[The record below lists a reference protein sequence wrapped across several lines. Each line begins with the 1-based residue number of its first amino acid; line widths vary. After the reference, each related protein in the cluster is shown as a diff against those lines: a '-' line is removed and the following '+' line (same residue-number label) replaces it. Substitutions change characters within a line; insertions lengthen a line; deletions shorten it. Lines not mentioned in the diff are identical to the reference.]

1 VTHQTDAAA
10 AWIYRG
16 VWATVVGFF
25 KVPEEPSTLP
35 AAGEPVRSLRPSP
48 GYLRYLK
55 CLFWLALIPA
65 DILPVAGWIAVSIAV
80 PVLGI
85 VLALP
90 FLALIFLPD
99 IFAYVGI
106 HLRYDTTWYVL
117 TDRSLRIRRGI
128 MTIHETTIS
137 FENVQNVEVR
147 QGPLQRYFGIADVLV
162 TTAGGGVVSHGKG
175 AQTSSLGAHVG
186 LLQGLDDAEAV
197 RNQILV
203 SVERTRS
210 AGLGDEHPSQLRP
223 AAAAGIGLSQGHLAV
238 LREIRDSIGRLA
250 PS

>member
-1 VTHQTDAAA
+1 VTHQVDAAA

-16 VWATVVGFF
+16 VWASVVGFF

-55 CLFWLALIPA
+55 CLFWVALIPG
-65 DILPVAGWIAVSIAV
+65 DILPVVGWIAVSIAV
-80 PVLGI
+80 PVLGV

-90 FLALIFLPD
+90 FLALMFLPD

-162 TTAGGGVVSHGKG
+162 TTAGGGVASHGKG
-175 AQTSSLGAHVG
+175 GQTSSLGAHVG
-186 LLQGLDDAEAV
+186 LLQGLDDAETV
-197 RNQILV
+197 RNQILA

-210 AGLGDEHPSQLRP
+210 AGLGDEHPLHVRP
-223 AAAAGIGLSQGHLAV
+223 AAASGSALSERHLGV
-238 LREIRDSIGRLA
+238 LREIRDSVRRLA

>member
-1 VTHQTDAAA
+1 MTHQVDAAA

-16 VWATVVGFF
+16 VWASVVGFF

-55 CLFWLALIPA
+55 FLFWVALIPG
-65 DILPVAGWIAVSIAV
+65 DILPVVGWIAVSIAV
-80 PVLGI
+80 PVLGV

-90 FLALIFLPD
+90 FLALMFLPD

-106 HLRYDTTWYVL
+106 HLRYDTTWYML

-147 QGPLQRYFGIADVLV
+147 AGSAAALLRHRRRPGDDRRRRRRQPRQGR
-162 TTAGGGVVSHGKG
+162 
-175 AQTSSLGAHVG
+175 QTSSLGAHIG

-197 RNQILV
+197 RNQILA

-210 AGLGDEHPSQLRP
+210 AGLGDEHPMHLRP
-223 AAAAGIGLSQGHLAV
+223 AAASGSGLSERHLGV
-238 LREIRDSIGRLA
+238 LREIRDSVRRLA

>member
-1 VTHQTDAAA
+1 MTRQVDAAA

-16 VWATVVGFF
+16 VWASVVGFF

-55 CLFWLALIPA
+55 FLFWVALIPG
-65 DILPVAGWIAVSIAV
+65 DILPVVGWTAVSIAV
-80 PVLGI
+80 PILGV

-99 IFAYVGI
+99 VFAYVGI

-137 FENVQNVEVR
+137 FENIQNVEVR
-147 QGPLQRYFGIADVLV
+147 QGPLQRYFGIADVIV
-162 TTAGGGVVSHGKG
+162 QTAGGGVVSHGKG
-175 AQTSSLGAHVG
+175 QTSSLGAHMG
-186 LLQGLDDAEAV
+186 ILQGLDDAEAV
-197 RNQILV
+197 RNQILT

-210 AGLGDEHPSQLRP
+210 AGLGDEHPMHIRP
-223 AAAAGIGLSQGHLAV
+223 AAASGSALSEQHLGV
-238 LREIRDSIGRLA
+238 LREIRDSVRRLA
-250 PS
+250 AS

>member
-1 VTHQTDAAA
+1 VTHQVDAAA

-16 VWATVVGFF
+16 VWASVVGFF
-25 KVPEEPSTLP
+25 KVPAEPSTLP

-55 CLFWLALIPA
+55 CLFWVALIPG
-65 DILPVAGWIAVSIAV
+65 DILPVVGWIAVSIAV
-80 PVLGI
+80 PVLGV

-90 FLALIFLPD
+90 FLALMFLPD

-186 LLQGLDDAEAV
+186 LLQGLDDAETV
-197 RNQILV
+197 RNQILA

-210 AGLGDEHPSQLRP
+210 AGLGDEHPLHASPVAMSGP
-223 AAAAGIGLSQGHLAV
+223 ALSPRHLGV
-238 LREIRDSIGRLA
+238 LREIRDSVRRLA

>member
-1 VTHQTDAAA
+1 VTHQVDAAA

-16 VWATVVGFF
+16 VWASVVGFF

-55 CLFWLALIPA
+55 CLFWIALIPG
-65 DILPVAGWIAVSIAV
+65 DVLPVLGWIAVSIAV
-80 PVLGI
+80 PVLGV
-85 VLALP
+85 VLAVP
-90 FLALIFLPD
+90 FLALMFLPD

-137 FENVQNVEVR
+137 FENVQNVEVT
-147 QGPLQRYFGIADVLV
+147 QGPLQRYFGIADVLL
-162 TTAGGGVVSHGKG
+162 TTAGGGVASHGKG
-175 AQTSSLGAHVG
+175 QTSSLGAHKG
-186 LLQGLDDAEAV
+186 ILQGLDDAEAV
-197 RNQILV
+197 RNQILA

-210 AGLGDEHPSQLRP
+210 AGLGDDRPSHAPP
-223 AAAAGIGLSQGHLAV
+223 APVATHGFGPRHLAV
-238 LREIRDSIGRLA
+238 LRDIRDSVGRLA
-250 PS
+250 S

>member
-1 VTHQTDAAA
+1 VTRQVDAAA

-16 VWATVVGFF
+16 VWASVVGFF

-48 GYLRYLK
+48 GYLQYLK
-55 CLFWLALIPA
+55 FLFWVALIPG
-65 DILPVAGWIAVSIAV
+65 DILPVLGWIAVSLAV
-80 PVLGI
+80 PVLGV

-90 FLALIFLPD
+90 FLALMVLPD
-99 IFAYVGI
+99 VFAYVGI

-147 QGPLQRYFGIADVLV
+147 QGPLQRYFDIADVIV
-162 TTAGGGVVSHGKG
+162 QTAGGGVVSHGKG
-175 AQTSSLGAHVG
+175 QTSSLGAHMG
-186 LLQGLDDAEAV
+186 ILQGLDDAEAV
-197 RNQILV
+197 RNQILA

-210 AGLGDEHPSQLRP
+210 AGLGDEHPMLLRP
-223 AAAAGIGLSQGHLAV
+223 AAASGSALSERHLGV
-238 LREIRDSIGRLA
+238 LREIRDSVRRLA